1 MRLLPALLFGL
12 MPVLAFGQS
21 HSIDEHELFMSGT
34 VDDVDISINTYYNA
48 IDAVQVQW
56 SIIEA
61 DVPEDWE
68 YSFCFPN
75 CYSIGVVEANA
86 QFDAA
91 SAQYLNCHVYP
102 NGIAGEG
109 ILRMELTTNGASVD
123 TVTWHATI
131 DAVSSLD
138 DEQAASIQAFPVPCV
153 GQLQLEGILTGATVV
168 LQDQAGAT
176 VRELRAT
183 DAQRTVID
191 GLTPGAYILTTTL
204 NGQIIDRRRIL
215 SL

>member
-1 MRLLPALLFGL
+1 MRFLPLFLLGL
-12 MPVLAFGQS
+12 MPTLAFGQS

-34 VDDVDISINTYYNA
+34 VEDVDININTYYNA

-61 DVPEDWE
+61 DVPEGWE

-91 SAQYLNCHVYP
+91 SAQYLNCHAYP

-109 ILRMELTTNGASVD
+109 TLRMLLTTNRASQD

-131 DAVSSLD
+131 DAVSGLD
-138 DEQAASIQAFPVPCV
+138 IERSAGIQAFPVPC
-153 GQLQLEGILTGATVV
+153 EGKLNLKGIPAGATVI

-176 VRELRAT
+176 IRELHSGH
-183 DAQRTVID
+183 AQRTVID
-191 GLTPGAYILTTTL
+191 KLTPGAYIMTTTL
-204 NGQIIDRRRIL
+204 DGHIIDRRRIL

>member
-1 MRLLPALLFGL
+1 MRLLPALLIGL
-12 MPVLAFGQS
+12 MPILAFGQS

-34 VDDVDISINTYYNA
+34 VEDLDININTYYNA
-48 IDAVQVQW
+48 IDAVQVEW
-56 SIIEA
+56 AIVEA
-61 DVPEDWE
+61 DVPEGWE

-75 CYSIGVVEANA
+75 CHPIGVVEANA
-86 QFDAA
+86 EF
-91 SAQYLNCHVYP
+91 SADSEQYLNCHVYP

-109 ILRMELTTNGASVD
+109 ILRMQLTTNGAALD

-131 DAVSSLD
+131 DAVSGLD
-138 DEQAASIQAFPVPCV
+138 IERSAGIQAFPVPCV
-153 GQLQLEGILTGATVV
+153 GQLQLEGIPAGATVV

-183 DAQRTVID
+183 GAQRTIID
-191 GLTPGAYILTTTL
+191 NLTPGVYVVTTTL
-204 NGQIIDRRRIL
+204 DGHIVDRRRIL

>member
-1 MRLLPALLFGL
+1 MRLLPTLLLGL

-21 HSIDEHELFMSGT
+21 HSIDQHELFMSGT
-34 VDDVDISINTYYNA
+34 VEDVDININTYYNA
-48 IDAVQVQW
+48 IDAVQVDW
-56 SIIEA
+56 TIVEA
-61 DVPEDWE
+61 DVPEGWE

-75 CYSIGVVEANA
+75 CHPIGVVEANA
-86 QFDAA
+86 EFPAA
-91 SAQYLNCHVYP
+91 SEQYLNCHVYP

-109 ILRMELTTNGASVD
+109 ILRMQLTTNGAAQD

-138 DEQAASIQAFPVPCV
+138 SELTAGIQVFPVPCM
-153 GQLQLEGILTGATVV
+153 GQLQLEGIPAGATVV

-183 DAQRTVID
+183 SAQRTVID
-191 GLTPGAYILTTTL
+191 NLTPGVYFVTTTL
-204 NGQIIDRRRIL
+204 DGQIVDRRRIL

>member
-1 MRLLPALLFGL
+1 MRLLPALLLGL
-12 MPVLAFGQS
+12 MPILAFGQS

-34 VDDVDISINTYYNA
+34 VEDLDININTYYNA
-48 IDAVQVQW
+48 IDAVQVEW
-56 SIIEA
+56 AIVEA
-61 DVPEDWE
+61 DVPEGWE

-75 CYSIGVVEANA
+75 CHPIGVVESNA
-86 QFDAA
+86 EF
-91 SAQYLNCHVYP
+91 SADSEQYLNCHVYP

-109 ILRMELTTNGASVD
+109 ILRMQLTTNGAALD

-138 DEQAASIQAFPVPCV
+138 DELAAGIQAFPVPCV
-153 GQLQLEGILTGATVV
+153 GQLQLEGIPAGATVV

-176 VRELRAT
+176 VRELRMT
-183 DAQRTVID
+183 SAQRTVID
-191 GLTPGAYILTTTL
+191 NLTPGVYVVTTTL
-204 NGQIIDRRRIL
+204 DGHIIDRRRIL

>member
-1 MRLLPALLFGL
+1 MRLLPALLLGL

-21 HSIDEHELFMSGT
+21 HSIDQHELFMSGT
-34 VDDVDISINTYYNA
+34 VEDVDININTYYNA
-48 IDAVQVQW
+48 IDAVQVDW
-56 SIIEA
+56 TIVEA
-61 DVPEDWE
+61 DVPEGWE

-75 CYSIGVVEANA
+75 CHPIGVVEANA
-86 QFDAA
+86 EFPAA
-91 SAQYLNCHVYP
+91 SEQYLNCHVYP

-109 ILRMELTTNGASVD
+109 ILRMQLTTNGAAQD

-138 DEQAASIQAFPVPCV
+138 SELTAGIQVFPVPCM
-153 GQLQLEGILTGATVV
+153 GQLQLEGIPAGATVV

-183 DAQRTVID
+183 SAQRTVID
-191 GLTPGAYILTTTL
+191 NLTPGVYFVTTTL
-204 NGQIIDRRRIL
+204 DGQIVDRRRIL

>member
-1 MRLLPALLFGL
+1 MRLLSTLLLGL
-12 MPVLAFGQS
+12 MPILAFGQS

-34 VDDVDISINTYYNA
+34 VEDLDININTYYNA
-48 IDAVQVQW
+48 IDAVQVEW
-56 SIIEA
+56 AIVEA
-61 DVPEDWE
+61 DVPEGWE

-75 CYSIGVVEANA
+75 CHPIGVVEANA
-86 QFDAA
+86 EF
-91 SAQYLNCHVYP
+91 SADSEQYLNCHVYP

-109 ILRMELTTNGASVD
+109 ILRMQLTTNGAALD

-131 DAVSSLD
+131 DAVSGLD
-138 DEQAASIQAFPVPCV
+138 IERSAGIQAFPVPCV
-153 GQLQLEGILTGATVV
+153 GQLQLEGIPAGATVV

-183 DAQRTVID
+183 GAQRTIID
-191 GLTPGAYILTTTL
+191 NLTPGVYVVTTTL
-204 NGQIIDRRRIL
+204 DGHIVDRRRIL

>member
-1 MRLLPALLFGL
+1 MRLLPALLLGL

-21 HSIDEHELFMSGT
+21 HSIDQHELFMSGT
-34 VDDVDISINTYYNA
+34 VEDLDININTYYNA
-48 IDAVQVQW
+48 IDAVQVEW
-56 SIIEA
+56 SIVES
-61 DVPEDWE
+61 DVPEGWE

-75 CYSIGVVEANA
+75 CHPIGVVEANA
-86 QFDAA
+86 QFPAA
-91 SAQYLNCHVYP
+91 SEQFLNCHVYP

-109 ILRMELTTNGASVD
+109 ILRMQLTTNGAAVD

-138 DEQAASIQAFPVPCV
+138 DAQSAGIQAFPVPCV
-153 GQLQLEGILTGATVV
+153 GQLQLEGIPTGATVI
-168 LQDQAGAT
+168 LQDQGGAT

-183 DAQRTVID
+183 SAQHTLID
-191 GLTPGAYILTTTL
+191 NLTPGVYVLTTTL
-204 NGQIIDRRRIL
+204 NGQLVDRRRIL